1 MSEFVIDILVGSAH
15 ADVRDTALEQFHSLS
30 SHVDIS
36 ASDGSSGSSTV
47 SPHLFILN
55 ILLKARLPFWVT
67 SSNTRD
73 TSYR

>member
-1 MSEFVIDILVGSAH
+1 MIDILVGSAH
-15 ADVRDTALEQFHSLS
+15 SDVRVTALEQFYSLS
-30 SHVDIS
+30 SHVEIPGGMTTRGE
-36 ASDGSSGSSTV
+36 AM